1 MPVSAD
7 YNSKCLPSNC
17 RVSLPKEKI
26 RWQPEYGATVGHM
39 IKTWSKGYEII
50 ADKVYKE
57 ILSFMVHDFG
67 EYAWSLRSLDRRL
80 SYFNIHR
87 NDKSVWVEDV
97 KSAVDK
103 KLMRT
108 GRSLAYRAMHLKM

>member
-17 RVSLPKEKI
+17 GVSLPKEKI
-26 RWQPEYGATVGHM
+26 RWQPEYGAKVGHM
-39 IKTWSKGYEII
+39 IKIWSKGYEII